1 MLNKKITVQDI
12 ADELGISRN
21 TVSKALNNTG
31 TLAEATKSKII
42 QKAIE
47 IGYKQFAYVNNVSSI
62 SPNSSLNKE
71 IALLTSS
78 NAKQFPFWISS
89 FIRF

>member
-42 QKAIE
+42 QRQLKL
-47 IGYKQFAYVNNVSSI
+47 VTNN
-62 SPNSSLNKE
+62 LHM
-71 IALLTSS
+71 
-78 NAKQFPFWISS
+78 
-89 FIRF
+89 